1 MKPAIIEHYFAPGME
16 PGTCTMV
23 ISFIHHP
30 QERVIFI
37 PILQMWLRDLVTGK
51 LPEITSHSYVSLF
64 LSSILSPLCSQS
76 LFGVA
81 WFHLSHILGLLFLQS
96 LFGFDKN
103 KLQVLPFGYYLS
115 LSMNL
120 RTIAIRH
127 SLINCRQ

>member
-1 MKPAIIEHYFAPGME
+1 
-16 PGTCTMV
+16 MV

-81 WFHLSHILGLLFLQS
+81 WFHLSHILGLLFL
-96 LFGFDKN
+96 
-103 KLQVLPFGYYLS
+103 
-115 LSMNL
+115 
-120 RTIAIRH
+120 
-127 SLINCRQ
+127 